1 MSNQSN
7 IKIKVLCEFNQPDI
21 LYIKEVIKSMSSS
34 MIHSDVDFIQ
44 LFETQYELY
53 IKDLMMEDS
62 SFIEYEN
69 TKPLIYIINNE
80 NQKKYKII
88 GSTKEFMEY
97 ITIEYSFILDYNQK
111 YYESLCKIEYESFLK
126 THKSKFIYMK
136 MNISRKLIVFELF
149 NHICP
154 VTSKNFF
161 NLCLNNE
168 INQGNQVFSY
178 ANCEVFRVVRNGFLQ
193 SGDIK
198 ITSST
203 TRQDKSISN
212 PEFEDE
218 NFIVKHDQPG
228 ILGMVKNKCL
238 PHSNQSQFYITFNSL
253 SSFDGKFVAFGR
265 VVKGF
270 DVIKNISEVETY
282 MQKPVEKIF
291 IEKTGEYVG
300 HD

>member
-1 MSNQSN
+1 MSNQIN
-7 IKIKVLCEFNQPDI
+7 KKIKVLCEFNQPEVI
-21 LYIKEVIKSMSSS
+21 YIKEVIKSISSS
-34 MIHSDVDFIQ
+34 MIHSEVDFIQ
-44 LFETQYELY
+44 LFETQYEFY

-69 TKPLIYIINNE
+69 TKPLIYIIDND
-80 NQKKYKII
+80 NQRKYKII

-97 ITIEYSFILDYNQK
+97 ITIECSFILEYNQK

-136 MNISRKLIVFELF
+136 MNICQKLIVFELF
-149 NHICP
+149 NDICP
-154 VTSKNFF
+154 ITSTNFF

-168 INQGNQVFSY
+168 IKQGNQVFSY
-178 ANCEVFRVVRNGFLQ
+178 VNCEVFRVVRNGFLQ

-198 ITSST
+198 NFSSST
-203 TRQDKSISN
+203 RQGKSSN
-212 PEFEDE
+212 AEFEDE
-218 NFIVKHDQPG
+218 NFIVKHDHPG

-238 PHSNQSQFYITFNSL
+238 PHSNQCQFYITFNSL

-270 DVIKNISEVETY
+270 DVIKHISEVETY
-282 MQKPVEKIF
+282 MQKPVVKIF